1 MTVSGR
7 DCVITLK
14 TRYREIG
21 LPYAEETIREAVS
34 LLKEEAAIEG
44 DGVRGAIRKPRG
56 VTGCV
61 ITPLTLESAPLL
73 FALVLGRAG
82 APLFV
87 SESRNLYKHEL
98 HLWPDCPR
106 FDLIQQRGLE
116 RRLFEGCRVEGFE
129 LRINRGEES
138 ERSGEDA
145 VRAVMLRLDVAGD
158 NPALGYP
165 ADGARAVSGGER
177 FTEQG
182 VRYEIDGGENRDIYG
197 FSVAVKKAG
206 GTRTEVR
213 IHRVLRAEKMFP
225 ENIEGLTVTAQL
237 YQERYGAGQ
246 QVERHYGMFRIGL
259 SRLVLMADETVID
272 STGPVIGPLRYYCAG
287 GISAEVFT
295 DGAGGLV

>member
-1 MTVSGR
+1 MKVLGR

-14 TRYREIG
+14 TKYREIG
-21 LPYAEETIREAVS
+21 LPYTEETIREAVS

-44 DGVRGAIRKPRG
+44 DGVCGVMRKSYG

-73 FALVLGRAG
+73 LALVLGRAG
-82 APLFV
+82 APLFM
-87 SESRNLYKHEL
+87 SESHNLYKHEL
-98 HLWPDCPR
+98 HLWPDCPC
-106 FDLIQQRGLE
+106 FDLIQQRGME

-138 ERSGEDA
+138 ERSGESA
-145 VRAVMLRLDVAGD
+145 VGAIMLRLDIAGD
-158 NPALGYP
+158 NPAVTFP
-165 ADGARAVSGGER
+165 ADGALAVTGGER

-182 VRYEIDGGENRDIYG
+182 ARYAVNGGENRDIYG
-197 FSVAVKKAG
+197 FSVTVKKAG
-206 GTRTEVR
+206 GTRAEVR
-213 IHRVLRAEKMFP
+213 IHRIPRAEREFP
-225 ENIEGLTVTAQL
+225 AIIEDLTVTAQL
-237 YQERYGAGQ
+237 YRERYGMG
-246 QVERHYGMFRIGL
+246 RHYGRFRLRL

>member
-1 MTVSGR
+1 MTVLGR

-14 TRYREIG
+14 TQYREIG

-44 DGVRGAIRKPRG
+44 DGVCGVIRKPRG

-73 FALVLGRAG
+73 LALVLGRAG

-87 SESRNLYKHEL
+87 SESRNLYKHDL

-106 FDLIQQRGLE
+106 FDLIQQRGME
-116 RRLFEGCRVEGFE
+116 RRLYESCRVEGFE
-129 LRINRGEES
+129 LRIDRGEES
-138 ERSGEDA
+138 ERSGEGA
-145 VRAVMLRLDVAGD
+145 VKAVMLRLDVAGN
-158 NPALGYP
+158 NPAVSFP
-165 ADGARAVSGGER
+165 ADGALALTGGER

-182 VRYEIDGGENRDIYG
+182 VRYAINGGEHRDIYG
-197 FSVAVKKAG
+197 FSVTVKKAG
-206 GTRTEVR
+206 GTRAEVR
-213 IHRVLRAEKMFP
+213 IHRVLRTEKEFP
-225 ENIEGLTVTAQL
+225 AIIEGLTVTAQL
-237 YQERYGAGQ
+237 YRERYGTGQ
-246 QVERHYGMFRIGL
+246 QVEHHYGMFRIRL
-259 SRLVLMADETVID
+259 SRLVLMADETIID

-295 DGAGGLV
+295 DGAGELV